1 MAQSMIYPVILSG
14 GAGTRLWPLSRTLY
28 PKQLLPLTADDSLL
42 QETVT
47 RVSDPAR
54 FSPPVLICN
63 EDHRFIIAEQLRDA
77 GSETT
82 ALMLEPMGRN
92 TAPAVACAAL
102 LLAQTDRKAMMLVLP
117 SDHLIEKIDAFL
129 AAVATGS
136 VAAENGA
143 LVTFGVT
150 PDRPET
156 GYGYIRRGAAYENGT
171 GPLPGCFQIEQF
183 VEKPCLADAERFVA
197 DPAYAWNS
205 GMFLFS
211 AEAYLAEMERHQPT
225 MLDHCRAAVA
235 DGQPDLDFFRLD
247 KGAFEDCPADSID
260 YAVMEKTDRAA
271 VVPVDA
277 GWSDVGSWSALWG
290 VGDKDANGNVMQ
302 GDVIADDTR
311 NTYLRA
317 EGPLLCAVG
326 VEDLAIV
333 ATEDAVLVVPRD
345 KAQAVGQ
352 LVKDMASK
360 GRNEPHAHLEVF
372 RPWGSYR
379 TIRMGDR
386 FQVKHIIVKPGGCLS
401 LQKHHHRAE
410 HWIVVRGQAQVVRGD
425 DEMTLKA
432 NESTYIP
439 PETVHRLEN
448 TDDEPLHLIEVQTGG
463 YLGED
468 DIVRLEDIYGRN

>member
-54 FSPPVLICN
+54 FAPPVLICN

-102 LLAQTDRKAMMLVLP
+102 LLAQTDPKAMMLVLP
-117 SDHLIEKIDAFL
+117 SDHLIEKTDAFL
-129 AAVATGS
+129 AAVATGT

-171 GPLPGCFQIEQF
+171 GPLPGCFQIQQF
-183 VEKPCLADAERFVA
+183 VEKPCLADAEQFVA
-197 DPAYAWNS
+197 DTAYAWNS

-211 AEAYLAEMERHQPT
+211 ADAYLAEMERHQPT
-225 MLDHCRAAVA
+225 MLAHCRAAVA

-277 GWSDVGSWSALWG
+277 GWSDVGSWSALWS

-379 TIRMGDR
+379 TIRMGDQ

-410 HWIVVRGQAQVVRGD
+410 HWIVVRGRAQVVRGD

>member
-1 MAQSMIYPVILSG
+1 MAQSTIYPVILSG

-47 RVSDPAR
+47 RVSDSAR
-54 FSPPVLICN
+54 FAPPVLICN

-102 LLAQTDRKAMMLVLP
+102 LLAQTDPKAMMLVLP
-117 SDHLIEKIDAFL
+117 SDHLIEKTDAFL

-156 GYGYIRRGAAYENGT
+156 GYGYIRRGAAYENGN
-171 GPLPGCFQIEQF
+171 GPLPGCFQIEKF
-183 VEKPCLADAERFVA
+183 VEKPCLSDAERFVSDA
-197 DPAYAWNS
+197 AYAWNS

-211 AEAYLAEMERHQPT
+211 ASAYLAEMERHQPT
-225 MLDHCRAAVA
+225 MLAHCRAAVA

-260 YAVMEKTDRAA
+260 YAVMEKTDNAA

-379 TIRMGDR
+379 TIRMGDQ

-410 HWIVVRGQAQVVRGD
+410 HWIVVRGRAQVVRGD

>member
-47 RVSDPAR
+47 RVSDPTR
-54 FSPPVLICN
+54 FAPPVLICN

-102 LLAQTDRKAMMLVLP
+102 LLAQTDPKAMMLVLP
-117 SDHLIEKIDAFL
+117 SDHLIEKTDAFL

-136 VAAENGA
+136 MAAENGA

-156 GYGYIRRGAAYENGT
+156 GYGYIRRGAAYENET
-171 GPLPGCFQIEQF
+171 GPLPGCFQIQQF
-183 VEKPCLADAERFVA
+183 VEKPCLADAEQFVA
-197 DPAYAWNS
+197 DTAYAWNS

-211 AEAYLAEMERHQPT
+211 ADAYLAEMERHQPK
-225 MLDHCRAAVA
+225 MLAHCRAAVS
-235 DGQPDLDFFRLD
+235 DGEPDLDFFRLD
-247 KGAFEDCPADSID
+247 KDAFEDCPADSID
-260 YAVMEKTDRAA
+260 YAVMEKTDNAA

-379 TIRMGDR
+379 TIRMGDQ

-410 HWIVVRGQAQVVRGD
+410 HWIVVRGRAQVVRGD

>member
-1 MAQSMIYPVILSG
+1 MAQSTIYPVILSG

-47 RVSDPAR
+47 RVSDSAR
-54 FSPPVLICN
+54 FAPPVLICN

-102 LLAQTDRKAMMLVLP
+102 LLAQTDPKAMMLVLP
-117 SDHLIEKIDAFL
+117 SDHLIEKTDAFL

-156 GYGYIRRGAAYENGT
+156 GYGYIRRGAAYENGN
-171 GPLPGCFQIEQF
+171 GPLPGCFQIEKF
-183 VEKPCLADAERFVA
+183 VEKPCLTDAERFVSDA
-197 DPAYAWNS
+197 AYAWNS

-211 AEAYLAEMERHQPT
+211 ASAYLAEMERHQPA
-225 MLDHCRAAVA
+225 MLAHCRAAVA

-260 YAVMEKTDRAA
+260 YAVMEKTDNAA

-379 TIRMGDR
+379 TIRMGDQ

-410 HWIVVRGQAQVVRGD
+410 HWIVVRGRAQVVRGD
-425 DEMTLKA
+425 NEMTLKA

>member
-1 MAQSMIYPVILSG
+1 MAQPMIYPVILSG

-28 PKQLLPLTADDSLL
+28 PKQLLPLTAEQSLL
-42 QETVT
+42 QETVI
-47 RVSDPAR
+47 RVSDSDR
-54 FSPPVLICN
+54 FAAPILICN

-82 ALMLEPMGRN
+82 ALMLEPIGRN

-102 LLAQTDRKAMMLVLP
+102 LLAQTDPGAMMLVLP
-117 SDHLIEKIDAFL
+117 SDHLIEKTDVFL
-129 AAVATGS
+129 GAVATGAQ
-136 VAAENGA
+136 AAGNGA

-156 GYGYIRRGAAYENGT
+156 GYGYIRRGAPYAADGS
-171 GPLPGCFQIEQF
+171 PLPGCFDIDQF
-183 VEKPCLADAERFVA
+183 VEKPCLADAETFVA
-197 DPAYAWNS
+197 DAAYAWNS

-211 AEAYLAEMERHQPT
+211 ADAYLAEMERHQPK
-225 MLDHCRAAVA
+225 MLAHCRDAVSK
-235 DGQPDLDFFRLD
+235 GQTDLDFFRLD
-247 KGAFEDCPADSID
+247 KGAFEACPADSID

-290 VGDKDANGNVMQ
+290 VGDKDANGNVTQ

-410 HWIVVRGQAQVVRGD
+410 HWIVVSGRAQVVRGE
-425 DEMTLKA
+425 DEMTLNA

-448 TDDEPLHLIEVQTGG
+448 TDAEPLHLIEVQTGG

>member
-54 FSPPVLICN
+54 FAPPVLICN

-102 LLAQTDRKAMMLVLP
+102 LLAQTDPKAMMLVLP
-117 SDHLIEKIDAFL
+117 SDHLIEKTDTFL

-171 GPLPGCFQIEQF
+171 GPLPGCFQIQQF
-183 VEKPCLADAERFVA
+183 VEKPCLADAEQFVA
-197 DPAYAWNS
+197 DAAYAWNS

-211 AEAYLAEMERHQPT
+211 ADAYLAEMERHQPT
-225 MLDHCRAAVA
+225 MLAHCRAAVA

-260 YAVMEKTDRAA
+260 YAVMENTDRAA

-277 GWSDVGSWSALWG
+277 GWSDVGSWSALWS

-333 ATEDAVLVVPRD
+333 ATEDAVLVVPRE

-379 TIRMGDR
+379 TIRMGDQ

-410 HWIVVRGQAQVVRGD
+410 HWIVVRGRAQVVRGD